1 VSAAVSSAGH
11 GTKVPSGRKPASS
24 IVSYFFTRSAAEIRA
39 AFDAAKI
46 DATVRDGNNQV
57 RVSPALFNTKD
68 DVARILEVTQR
79 LR

>member
-1 VSAAVSSAGH
+1 M
-11 GTKVPSGRKPASS
+11 
-24 IVSYFFTRSAAEIRA
+24 RSAFEN
-39 AFDAAKI
+39 AKV
-46 DATVRDGNNQV
+46 DATVRDAVKQV